1 LKERNNVSLKKMQCN
16 LCKDKSVIVN
26 VLHCC
31 VLVDSFHSDVRMDIT
46 KPSAYES
53 EIHPLH
59 KPTVYATGI
68 SPLQG
73 GRCHTEC
80 DTLWQAITKISSSHI
95 FD

>member
-16 LCKDKSVIVN
+16 LCKDKSVIAN

-31 VLVDSFHSDVRMDIT
+31 VLVDSFHSDVCMDIT
-46 KPSAYES
+46 KPSAFES

-73 GRCHTEC
+73 AGATWSVTCYG
-80 DTLWQAITKISSSHI
+80 KP
-95 FD
+95 